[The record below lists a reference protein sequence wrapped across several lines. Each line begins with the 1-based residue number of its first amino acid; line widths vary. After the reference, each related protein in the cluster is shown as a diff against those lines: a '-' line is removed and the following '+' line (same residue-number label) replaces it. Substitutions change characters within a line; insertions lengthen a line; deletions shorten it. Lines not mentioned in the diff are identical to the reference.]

1 MQAQMPKEMTMSYLS
16 TLTMPRRFTAPMVAV
31 LAAAAVVDTSAGAW
45 QHWLAA
51 YAAVH

>member
-1 MQAQMPKEMTMSYLS
+1 MSYLNKLP
-16 TLTMPRRFTAPMVAV
+16 TPRRITAPLVAV
-31 LAAAAVVDTSAGAW
+31 LAVVAVADTTTGSL

>member
-1 MQAQMPKEMTMSYLS
+1 MSYLN
-16 TLTMPRRFTAPMVAV
+16 TLTMPRRFTAPLVAV
-31 LAAAAVVDTSAGAW
+31 LAMAAVADTTTGGL